1 MSPGEFRVGDMSI
14 VKVHEL
20 DLNDFAATQLL
31 PDFDPA
37 VLTQH
42 PEWVDPRT
50 YDAETGRV
58 LLSVHTWVVR
68 HEGKIIL
75 VDTGAGN
82 AKNRPTMKVLDHLHQ
97 PYLERLEAAGVHPE
111 NVDYVLLT
119 HIHADHVGWNTRW
132 DGERWVPTFPNATVI
147 CSDLEWRYGAALAA
161 GDETATAASRAEAGI
176 GHLIRSPVA
185 GVFDDSMAPLEAAG
199 RLKRVKVD
207 GSEVLEGVRFLST
220 PGHSI
225 DHAAISFTSQG
236 HQAVF
241 GGDVMHH
248 PFELYDMDL
257 VSMFCEF
264 PAAARA
270 SRLWLV
276 NHVLETGALYFSSH
290 FPAASAGKIT
300 QADGSLMW
308 NFMA

>member
-1 MSPGEFRVGDMSI
+1 MSPSEFHVGDTS
-14 VKVHEL
+14 VVRVHEL
-20 DLNDFAATQLL
+20 DLNGFAATQLL
-31 PDFDPA
+31 PSFDPA

-50 YDAETGRV
+50 YGAGTGRV
-58 LLSVHTWVVR
+58 LLSVHTWLVR

-82 AKNRPTMKVLDHLHQ
+82 GKNRPTMKVLDHLHQ
-97 PYLERLEAAGVHPE
+97 PYLERMAAAGVRPE
-111 NVDYVLLT
+111 DVDYVLLT

-132 DGERWVPTFPNATVI
+132 DGQGWVPTFPNATVF

-161 GDETATAASRAEAGI
+161 GDEAAAEASQAEAGL
-176 GHLIRSPVA
+176 GKPIRFPAA
-185 GVFDDSMAPLEAAG
+185 GVFEDSMAPLEAAD

-207 GSEVLEGVRFLST
+207 GNEVLEGIRFLST

-225 DHAAISFTSQG
+225 DHASISFTSHGQE
-236 HQAVF
+236 AIF

-248 PFELYDMDL
+248 PFELYDPDL

-264 PAAARA
+264 PDAARA
-270 SRLWLV
+270 SRLLLV

-290 FPAASAGKIT
+290 FPASSAGRIT
-300 QADGSLMW
+300 QADGSLLW
-308 NFMA
+308 NFTA

>member
-1 MSPGEFRVGDMSI
+1 MNSPEFRVGDMSV

-31 PDFDPA
+31 PNFDPS

-42 PEWVDPRT
+42 PDWIDSRT
-50 YDAETGRV
+50 YDSETGRV
-58 LLSVHTWVVR
+58 FLSVHTWVVR

-75 VDTGAGN
+75 IDTGAGN

-97 PYLERLEAAGVHPE
+97 PYLARLEAVGVQPDD
-111 NVDYVLLT
+111 VDYVLLT

-132 DGERWVPTFPNATVI
+132 DGERWVSTFPNATII
-147 CSDLEWRYGAALAA
+147 CSDLEWRYGTALDA
-161 GDETATAASRAEAGI
+161 GDDAATAALRAEAGL
-176 GHLIRSPVA
+176 GQPIRFPVP
-185 GVFDDSMAPLEAAG
+185 GVFNDSMAPIEAAG
-199 RLKRVKVD
+199 RLKRVKAD
-207 GSEVLEGVRFLST
+207 GNEVLEGVRFLST

-225 DHAAISFTSQG
+225 DHAAISITSQG
-236 HQAVF
+236 RQAVF

-248 PFELYDMDL
+248 PFELHDMDL

-264 PAAARA
+264 PEAARA
-270 SRLWLV
+270 SRRWLV
-276 NHVLETGALYFSSH
+276 QHVMETGALYFSSH
-290 FPAASAGKIT
+290 FPAASVGKIT
-300 QADGSLMW
+300 QVNGNLMW